1 MCSQT
6 LFPGLWLT
14 EVTVDSYKVPD
25 LADNGKVTACLF
37 AEKMWE
43 SLEILNFGPLM
54 MIIF

>member
-1 MCSQT
+1 M
-6 LFPGLWLT
+6 FPGLWLT
-14 EVTVDSYKVPD
+14 EVTVDSYKVPE

-43 SLEILNFGPLM
+43 SVEILNLGPLM